1 MGLRRRGQGK
11 QPIVSAP
18 SCPRL
23 TSALA
28 GEREEARMSR
38 LKQHLSGAPTPLH
51 DRLVPTWE
59 HLPRNDGTG
68 PDARRPSVLVVDDD
82 AAIRTLLTEAL
93 ERAGFSVTALPDG
106 FSALNYVRR
115 AQPDVV
121 VLDLGLP
128 VLDGQEFLDAWTT
141 VTPVRVVPILVLSA
155 TTELPPLL
163 SRLGIEEHIT
173 KPFDIDLV
181 VAAVSRLAARSR
193 A

>member
-1 MGLRRRGQGK
+1 VRLRPCTIGW
-11 QPIVSAP
+11 
-18 SCPRL
+18 
-23 TSALA
+23 
-28 GEREEARMSR
+28 
-38 LKQHLSGAPTPLH
+38 
-51 DRLVPTWE
+51 PTWE
-59 HLPRNDGTG
+59 HVPRNDRTR
-68 PDARRPSVLVVDDD
+68 PDARPPSVLVVDDD

-106 FSALNYVRR
+106 FSALNSVRR
-115 AQPDVV
+115 ARPDVV